1 MSHVHPLPARTPAIE
16 TGLKDLQRS
25 ASEWTR
31 GFDALDAEVDV
42 EALPVSGDFPPWLSG
57 SLIRVGPSRFEV
69 GARTLAHWFDG
80 LAMLHRFG
88 FDAGRVSYRSRFLR
102 SEAYRAAGRGDTVA
116 HSGFMSDPCRT
127 LFGRVA
133 SWFGN
138 DATDNANVAVR
149 VADGVGVAM
158 TETPLAVRFDP
169 DTLETLGPHAR
180 AGRDDGAGG
189 QVATAHPL
197 HDGERLYTYTVAMG
211 RRSVYRVLVE
221 EGGTR
226 RTLAEVP
233 CPRPAYM
240 HSFGMSAR
248 HLVLAEFPLR
258 VNPVRLKFSNEPF
271 IRNYRW
277 RPELGTVFT
286 VIDKAS
292 GEVVAR
298 ARGEAC
304 FGFHHVD
311 AHEAD
316 DHLRVDL
323 LAYPDASIIDAL
335 RLERLRAGEP
345 IDAVGTLTRYRVP
358 LGAGTDADPDDALS
372 VASRETL
379 CGTPLELPRT
389 DERRRRAGLP
399 ASVVWGNGL
408 TVPGQFIDDVTRIDI
423 AAVPPDVA
431 TWHEHGCHPGEPVFV
446 PRPGSTAEGDGV
458 LLSLVLDA
466 RANRSFLVV
475 LDATTLAEIARATLP
490 HAVPYGF
497 HGEHVPA
504 QDR

>member
-1 MSHVHPLPARTPAIE
+1 M
-16 TGLKDLQRS
+16 KDLQDRS
-25 ASEWTR
+25 TRWTR
-31 GFDALDAEVDV
+31 GFQTVDAEVHVD
-42 EALPVSGDFPPWLSG
+42 ALPVRGDFPSWISG
-57 SLIRVGPSRFEV
+57 ALIRVGPSRFEV
-69 GARTLAHWFDG
+69 GGRTLAHWFDG

-88 FDAGRVSYRSRFLR
+88 FEAGRVSYRSRFLR
-102 SEAYRAAGRGDTVA
+102 SDAYRAAEGVGGGAGGGAGAVA
-116 HSGFMSDPCRT
+116 HSGFMTDPCRT

-169 DTLETLGPHAR
+169 DTLRTLGPHVR
-180 AGRDDGAGG
+180 AGHDAGAGG
-189 QVATAHPL
+189 QVAIAHPL
-197 HDGERLYTYTVAMG
+197 HDGRGLYTYAVVMG
-211 RRSVYRVLVE
+211 RHSVYRVLVE

-226 RTLAEVP
+226 RTLAEVA

-248 HLVLAEFPLR
+248 YLVLAEFPLR

-277 RPELGTVFT
+277 EPALGTVFT

-292 GEVVAR
+292 GAVAAR
-298 ARGEAC
+298 ARGDAC

-316 DHLRVDL
+316 GHLRVDL

-345 IDAVGTLTRYRVP
+345 VDAVATLTRFSVP
-358 LGAGTDADPDDALS
+358 LGAGTDAGPDGALP
-372 VASRETL
+372 VATRERL
-379 CGTPLELPRT
+379 CGTPIELPRT

-399 ASVVWGNGL
+399 ARIVWGNGL
-408 TVPGQFIDDVTRIDI
+408 TVPGQFIDDVTRIDLS
-423 AAVPPDVA
+423 AVPPGVR
-431 TWHEHGCHPGEPVFV
+431 TWHEPGCHPGEPVFV

-475 LDATTLAEIARATLP
+475 LDATTLEEIARATLP

-504 QDR
+504 RDR